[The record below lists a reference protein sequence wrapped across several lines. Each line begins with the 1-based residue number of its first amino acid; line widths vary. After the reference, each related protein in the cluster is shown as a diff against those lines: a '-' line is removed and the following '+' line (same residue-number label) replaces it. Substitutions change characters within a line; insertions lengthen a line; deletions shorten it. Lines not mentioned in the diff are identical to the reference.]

1 MEAGLGGS
9 SRLDTSSKRVLT
21 ALGCCGMGCF
31 GAISLAKGHL
41 QFTVL
46 VLDPQINVLAPSIR
60 DRICRGTGLLWR
72 CQFG

>member
-1 MEAGLGGS
+1 
-9 SRLDTSSKRVLT
+9 
-21 ALGCCGMGCF
+21 MGCF

-46 VLDPQINVLAPSIR
+46 VLDPQISVLAPSIH